1 MQQNSKSKDTEVEI
15 NVVCS
20 KNSPEG
26 LWHRCRKSKEKSG
39 RRCFWRGCIRL
50 WGFILRVIGSL
61 CQDCIWLCVI
71 ETPPQQL
78 NQIRDLLF
86 SHLTR
91 NPRMGVQGLM
101 QLLSPYFPDVFC
113 SAFVYLLSRQEQRRR
128 AKVKRYRVLQT
139 PFSQENNGFL
149 RIPIQWFLLLSH
161 WLELCHVAS
170 ITAKESGKYRL

>member
-101 QLLSPYFPDVFC
+101 QLLSPYFPDVFAPPLC
-113 SAFVYLLSRQEQRRR
+113 ICFLGRNKGEEQRS
-128 AKVKRYRVLQT
+128 KDIEYYRL
-139 PFSQENNGFL
+139 PFL
-149 RIPIQWFLLLSH
+149 RKTMASLESLSSDFSFC
-161 WLELCHVAS
+161 L
-170 ITAKESGKYRL
+170 IG